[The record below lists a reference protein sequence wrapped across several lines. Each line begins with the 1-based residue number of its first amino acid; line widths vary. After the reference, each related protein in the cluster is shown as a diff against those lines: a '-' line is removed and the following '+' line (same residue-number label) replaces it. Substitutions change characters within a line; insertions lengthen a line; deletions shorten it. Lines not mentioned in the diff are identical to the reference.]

1 MVGKGRIVLIQDN
14 MYEVVRI
21 LKLRPGAVLPT
32 ESANEI
38 KEAWHAEKVFKH
50 GDEYF
55 FVNEVQTVEPLEDE
69 QDRNQGEL
77 TVDSTENTAGGQMDL
92 GGGDGDQEEHNWCFR
107 SLLPESNLK
116 AFSLPSGTNPG

>member
-21 LKLRPGAVLPT
+21 LKLRPGAILPT
-32 ESANEI
+32 ELANEI

-69 QDRNQGEL
+69 QDRNTGEA

-92 GGGDGDQEEHNWCFR
+92 GGGDRDQEEHN
-107 SLLPESNLK
+107 
-116 AFSLPSGTNPG
+116 

>member
-21 LKLRPGAVLPT
+21 LKLRPGAILPT

-55 FVNEVQTVEPLEDE
+55 FVNEVQIVEPLEDE

-77 TVDSTENTAGGQMDL
+77 TVDSQEDTTGGQMDL
-92 GGGDGDQEEHNWCFR
+92 GGGDGDQKEHN
-107 SLLPESNLK
+107 
-116 AFSLPSGTNPG
+116 

>member
-21 LKLRPGAVLPT
+21 LKLRPGAILPT
-32 ESANEI
+32 ELANEI

-69 QDRNQGEL
+69 QDRNTGEA

-92 GGGDGDQEEHNWCFR
+92 GGGDGDQEEHN
-107 SLLPESNLK
+107 
-116 AFSLPSGTNPG
+116 

>member
-21 LKLRPGAVLPT
+21 LKLRPGAILPT
-32 ESANEI
+32 ELANEI

-77 TVDSTENTAGGQMDL
+77 TADSIEDTAGGQMDTR
-92 GGGDGDQEEHNWCFR
+92 GGDRDQEEHN
-107 SLLPESNLK
+107 
-116 AFSLPSGTNPG
+116 

>member
-55 FVNEVQTVEPLEDE
+55 FVNEVQVVEPIEDE
-69 QDRNQGEL
+69 QDRNTGEA
-77 TVDSTENTAGGQMDL
+77 TVDSTEDTAGGQMDL
-92 GGGDGDQEEHNWCFR
+92 GGGDGDQEEHN
-107 SLLPESNLK
+107 
-116 AFSLPSGTNPG
+116 

>member
-21 LKLRPGAVLPT
+21 LKLRPGAILPT

-55 FVNEVQTVEPLEDE
+55 FVNEVQIVEPLEDE
-69 QDRNQGEL
+69 QDRNTGEA
-77 TVDSTENTAGGQMDL
+77 TVDSTEDATGGQMDL
-92 GGGDGDQEEHNWCFR
+92 RGGDGDQEEHN
-107 SLLPESNLK
+107 
-116 AFSLPSGTNPG
+116 

>member
-1 MVGKGRIVLIQDN
+1 MVGVGRIVLIQDN

-21 LKLRPGAVLPT
+21 LKLRLGAVLPT
-32 ESANEI
+32 ELANEI

-69 QDRNQGEL
+69 QDRNTGEA
-77 TVDSTENTAGGQMDL
+77 TVDSTEDTTGGQMDL
-92 GGGDGDQEEHNWCFR
+92 GGGDGDQEEHN
-107 SLLPESNLK
+107 
-116 AFSLPSGTNPG
+116 

>member
-21 LKLRPGAVLPT
+21 LKLRPGDILPT
-32 ESANEI
+32 ELDNEI

-50 GDEYF
+50 GDEYY
-55 FVNEVQTVEPLEDE
+55 FVNEVQVIEPLEDE

-77 TVDSTENTAGGQMDL
+77 TADSQEDTAGGQMDT
-92 GGGDGDQEEHNWCFR
+92 GGGDRDQEEHN
-107 SLLPESNLK
+107 
-116 AFSLPSGTNPG
+116 

>member
-55 FVNEVQTVEPLEDE
+55 FVNEVQTVEPIEDE

-77 TVDSTENTAGGQMDL
+77 TVDSQEDTAGGQMDL
-92 GGGDGDQEEHNWCFR
+92 GGGDGDQEEHSWCFR
-107 SLLPESNLK
+107 SLLSESNLK
-116 AFSLPSGTNPG
+116 AFSLSPGTNTG